1 MYEKAT
7 KRGGVI
13 TEIIKEA
20 DFKKE
25 IKSAPRTGYLFFGD
39 EDYLKSFSVKLA
51 RDTLCPDPSFSF
63 FNDIRLDAV
72 GFEAGAL
79 VDALMPMPMME
90 ERKLVTLT
98 GLNFNTMRPS
108 ELEELCASLEALDE
122 YDYNTLIVV
131 AASDCLNTGILPKR
145 PSPTLS
151 RLAEHLTPVQFD
163 RCTTQKLAAWVQKHF
178 AHNGVEASP
187 AFCTLFPEYCG
198 HSMYILANEIDK
210 LSYYVLSHERSE
222 ATKEDMMLVC
232 TPAAEYDAFA
242 FTNAIMEGKS
252 ESALAILADYRFR
265 RIDPLII
272 LGDVSRVI
280 SDMLAVSA
288 MCDEGAS
295 NAQIASVL
303 KLHEFKVGL
312 YRKSIAASTP
322 TRISRALDACLE
334 ADKLLKLSQTGYA
347 PLEQLI
353 CTL

>member
-1 MYEKAT
+1 M
-7 KRGGVI
+7 
-13 TEIIKEA
+13 
-20 DFKKE
+20 
-25 IKSAPRTGYLFFGD
+25 
-39 EDYLKSFSVKLA
+39 A

-72 GFEAGAL
+72 GFEIGAL

-90 ERKLVTLT
+90 DRKIITLT
-98 GLNFNTMRPS
+98 GLNFNTMRQN
-108 ELEELCASLEALDE
+108 ELDEFCTALEALEE

-131 AASDCLNTGILPKR
+131 AAADCLTPGILPKR

-151 RLAEHLTPVQFD
+151 KLSEFLTPVQFD

-178 AHNGVEASP
+178 AHNGVDADP
-187 AFCTLFPEYCG
+187 AFCSAFPEYCG

-210 LSYYVLSHERSE
+210 LSYYVLSHGKTAVTQEEMR
-222 ATKEDMMLVC
+222 LVC
-232 TPAAEYDAFA
+232 TPASEYDAFA

-252 ESALAILADYRFR
+252 EAALAILADYRFR
-265 RIDPLII
+265 RTDPLMI

-280 SDMLAVSA
+280 CDMVAVSEL
-288 MCDEGAS
+288 CNEGLS
-295 NAQIASVL
+295 NAQIASAL

-312 YRKSIAASTP
+312 YRKSIASSSPA
-322 TRISRALDACLE
+322 RLSRALNACLE
-334 ADKLLKLSQTGYA
+334 ADRHLKLSQTGYA